1 MLLSRGPV
9 KIISS
14 LKIYLIMT
22 LKRKHKKGLG
32 TSHSR
37 AYLAYAAKCCSIPI
51 ERGRDRDREKRH
63 RNKPERYLAPHTMQG
78 YREKVLKEEALTRLN
93 LLPRPRASNSR
104 PLTNTCGL

>member
-51 ERGRDRDREKRH
+51 ERGRDREKRH
-63 RNKPERYLAPHTMQG
+63 RDKPERYLAPHTMQG